1 MQAASAT
8 NENISPKA
16 MKAIMLEIR
25 DLTKTPIDGV
35 RVVLNEECVTDV
47 QAEIDGPGA
56 SGGPRPQPKLA
67 AVGHG
72 PSRCPLSACCLLL
85 AAHLSLPAIAA
96 DARIVRLRISIY
108 A

>member
-47 QAEIDGPGA
+47 QADIDGPGTF
-56 SGGPRPQPKLA
+56 
-67 AVGHG
+67 
-72 PSRCPLSACCLLL
+72 
-85 AAHLSLPAIAA
+85 
-96 DARIVRLRISIY
+96 
-108 A
+108 